1 MMEVGTSVGWFFDF
15 GKNLSI
21 LFFENLQN
29 LRTSS
34 FGSLMFQDSN
44 NLWFWVPENLQE
56 IGGPNEITSLLG

>member
-1 MMEVGTSVGWFFDF
+1 MEVGTSVGWFFEF
-15 GKNLSI
+15 GKNLWI

-44 NLWFWVPENLQE
+44 NLWFCVPQNLQE
-56 IGGPNEITSLLG
+56 TGGPNERTSLLG

>member
-15 GKNLSI
+15 GKNLWI

-34 FGSLMFQDSN
+34 PVLV
-44 NLWFWVPENLQE
+44 L
-56 IGGPNEITSLLG
+56 